1 MHFLE
6 IKEKELILEKSNRND
21 IIKLLGPPSTRS
33 LFDNDLWIY
42 IERKTTSSVI
52 KRLGKK
58 ELLVNNVLLVEIDNT
73 GILVNKN
80 LLTKN
85 DIENYRFT
93 DKITTTNFRQTSF
106 VYNFLASLREKV
118 NDPLGKKRKR
128 ISD

>member
-1 MHFLE
+1 VHFLE